1 MIRKNGQYNT
11 ELRPEMRGG
20 TGTVKIEHLLDEA
33 GELRGLNRLFA
44 RLTLEPGTS
53 IGFHEHVGEAEVF
66 VVISGTGEIDDNGV
80 KSTVAAGDTI
90 QVKLT
95 CKSGYGNLRENGNH
109 GSGVSVGV
117 KSVYNLGHDG
127 DLLTGGFINLS
138 Y

>member
-1 MIRKNGQYNT
+1 MIRKNGEYRT

-66 VVISGTGEIDDNGV
+66 VVVSGTGEIDDNGV
-80 KSTVAAGDTI
+80 KGSGAAGDTI
-90 QVKLT
+90 
-95 CKSGYGNLRENGNH
+95 
-109 GSGVSVGV
+109 
-117 KSVYNLGHDG
+117 
-127 DLLTGGFINLS
+127 LTGFGAGHGVTCTGNEPLVMLAVITQEAAR
-138 Y
+138 

>member
-1 MIRKNGQYNT
+1 MIRKNGEYRT

-66 VVISGTGEIDDNGV
+66 VVVSGTGEIDDNGV
-80 KSTVAAGDTI
+80 KGSVAAGDTI
-90 QVKLT
+90 
-95 CKSGYGNLRENGNH
+95 
-109 GSGVSVGV
+109 
-117 KSVYNLGHDG
+117 
-127 DLLTGGFINLS
+127 LTGFGAGHGVTCTGNEPLVMLAVITQEAAR
-138 Y
+138 

>member
-1 MIRKNGQYNT
+1 MIRRNGEYRT

-66 VVISGTGEIDDNGV
+66 VVVSGTGEIDDNGV
-80 KSTVAAGDTI
+80 KGSVAAGDTI
-90 QVKLT
+90 
-95 CKSGYGNLRENGNH
+95 
-109 GSGVSVGV
+109 
-117 KSVYNLGHDG
+117 
-127 DLLTGGFINLS
+127 LTGFGAGHGVTCTGNEPLVMLAVITQEAAR
-138 Y
+138 

>member
-1 MIRKNGQYNT
+1 MIRKNGEDRT

-66 VVISGTGEIDDNGV
+66 VVVSGTGEIDDNGV
-80 KSTVAAGDTI
+80 KGSVAAGDTI
-90 QVKLT
+90 
-95 CKSGYGNLRENGNH
+95 
-109 GSGVSVGV
+109 
-117 KSVYNLGHDG
+117 
-127 DLLTGGFINLS
+127 LTGFGAGHGVTCTGNEPLVMLAVITQEAAR
-138 Y
+138 

>member
-1 MIRKNGQYNT
+1 MIRKKGQYNT

-90 QVKLT
+90 
-95 CKSGYGNLRENGNH
+95 
-109 GSGVSVGV
+109 
-117 KSVYNLGHDG
+117 
-127 DLLTGGFINLS
+127 LTGFGAGHGVACTGNEPLVMLAVITMEAAK
-138 Y
+138 